1 MRKSNDNRHTVD
13 MLFVLTLF
21 CVFAVCASL
30 LIALGANVYQST
42 INDMNRHYTLS
53 TASAFITEKVHQH
66 DEAGCISL
74 GEFQGNSALILK
86 ENYGDIVYYDYI
98 YAYGGYV
105 RELLVSE
112 NAAVSPDAGQKI
124 LAIKKFKL
132 EKGDGNSIVV
142 RLIDNDENMLSQTIY
157 YHSN

>member
-1 MRKSNDNRHTVD
+1 MKRITDRKHTVD

-21 CVFAVCASL
+21 CAFAVCASL

-66 DEAGCISL
+66 DEADCISI
-74 GEFQGNSALILK
+74 GDFQGNTALILK
-86 ENYGDIVYYDYI
+86 ENYGETVYYDYI
-98 YAYGGYV
+98 YAYDGYV
-105 RELLVSE
+105 RELLVGE
-112 NAAVSPDAGQKI
+112 NATVTPDSGQKI
-124 LAIKKFKL
+124 LAVKKFKL
-132 EKGDGNSIVV
+132 EDGGNNTIIV

-157 YHSN
+157 YHTN

>member
-1 MRKSNDNRHTVD
+1 MKKSSDNKHTVD

-66 DEAGCISL
+66 DEKDSVEVGD
-74 GEFQGNSALILK
+74 FQGAKAIILK
-86 ENYGDIVYYDYI
+86 ENYGDFVYYDYI
-98 YAYGGYV
+98 YAYDGYV
-105 RELLVSE
+105 RELLVGE
-112 NAAVSPDAGQKI
+112 NATVSLDAGQKI
-124 LAIKKFKL
+124 LAVKKFNIEKSGDKL
-132 EKGDGNSIVV
+132 ITI
-142 RLIDNDENMLSQTIY
+142 RLIDNDENMLSQSIY